1 MIFKITKSF
10 SDFDSDSWWL
20 EDRYYAMSKRD
31 ARVKSNKLLRELEDL
46 TKKGTPDQE
55 SLTKFLNKWDAFE
68 SQMTSGKGAK
78 AIAAGKDGGVFANAL
93 KKKEQMLN
101 AIGATD
107 ASAVARD
114 YMQNLPGN
122 ASNVGGHSVK
132 TKIGDR
138 NVSSQLVADSKGV
151 VSNEQINQR
160 AENLAKAIDKAETNR
175 QVHTQNYDKVRQ
187 TKQGIAKTRDVSAEA
202 EKEFLDTVVTQKA
215 EKKMQI
221 ADRLERRPETR
232 EKWQAKRQEEL
243 ARREEVRKRR
253 ADERSARQAKKHEE
267 NLRIQKFKEEK
278 AAAERAKRAQQE
290 AIRRRD
296 TVFMSNP
303 NKPAGVG
310 VQPRQ
315 SFDPNK
321 TNLDF
326 KLDVRPE
333 PKPAAARAETVA
345 EAAQQAARDVAKG
358 IKPTVKPPKNNGGGV
373 RPSGGGGGSAAA
385 GKSSAR
391 EAQDA
396 AKIASKKGFWT
407 SRNKKIAAAAGL
419 AGLGALGYGAY
430 RYNKNR
436 ED

>member
-10 SDFDSDSWWL
+10 SDFGSDSWWL

-31 ARVKSNKLLRELEDL
+31 ARAKSNKLLRELEDL

-107 ASAVARD
+107 ASPVARY

-122 ASNVGGHSVK
+122 ASSVGGHSVK
-132 TKIGDR
+132 TKIGNR

-202 EKEFLDTVVTQKA
+202 EKEFLDNTVTQKA
-215 EKKMQI
+215 GKKMQI
-221 ADRLERRPETR
+221 ADRLERRSET
-232 EKWQAKRQEEL
+232 
-243 ARREEVRKRR
+243 
-253 ADERSARQAKKHEE
+253 
-267 NLRIQKFKEEK
+267 
-278 AAAERAKRAQQE
+278 RAKRAQQE

-333 PKPAAARAETVA
+333 PKPAAAKALTVT
-345 EAAQQAARDVAKG
+345 EAAQQAAKDVAKG

-396 AKIASKKGFWT
+396 AKNVAKNASKEGFWT

-419 AGLGALGYGAY
+419 ASLGALGYGAY
-430 RYNKNR
+430 RHSRNR